1 MYITPEF
8 MQRLLILIPLGGLVG
23 AVFWD
28 LLKLLIAAA
37 ISAIAG
43 VWQRKRRIESARIRA
58 FIGAGEKEV
67 QQ

>member
-37 ISAIAG
+37 ISAISA
-43 VWQRKRRIESARIRA
+43 VWQRKRRIQAARIRA
-58 FIGAGEKEV
+58 FIGADQKEV